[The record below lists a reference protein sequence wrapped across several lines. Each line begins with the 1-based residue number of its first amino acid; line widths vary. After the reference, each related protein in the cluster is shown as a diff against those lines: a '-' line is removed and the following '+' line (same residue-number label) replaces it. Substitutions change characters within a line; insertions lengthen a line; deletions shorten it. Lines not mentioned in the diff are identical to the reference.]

1 MHEFKRAESRKPHAS
16 RPLEGSLAMPVE
28 DCKDDRTQKRG
39 FHLVLGGLYGSQQQ
53 ETIEYQLVDSCDDDV
68 EKWLNSISAASLLAA
83 IASNGG
89 MPQYAVEALAVSEE
103 KSLRRERRSR
113 AVSGKSAQSWDA
125 CSIASSALSTAS
137 TISVASAS
145 SRRSCSP
152 LKSLKSPLPASAARS
167 PSPLAVAE
175 HAPAPPPRPINLG
188 GKVVEEA
195 DQPPPPQHVP
205 IPPAA
210 VRHFRR
216 RAPAAALRQSQAAG
230 HDSPSI
236 GGAANF
242 GEEEGTF
249 DV

>member
-1 MHEFKRAESRKPHAS
+1 
-16 RPLEGSLAMPVE
+16 MPVE
-28 DCKDDRTQKRG
+28 ECKDDRTQKRG
-39 FHLVLGGLYGSQQQ
+39 FQLVLGGLYGSQQQ
-53 ETIEYQLVDSCDDDV
+53 ETIEYQLVDGCDDDV

-125 CSIASSALSTAS
+125 CSVASSALSTAS

-175 HAPAPPPRPINLG
+175 HAPAPPPRPINLS

-195 DQPPPPQHVP
+195 DQPPPPQPVP

-230 HDSPSI
+230 YDSHSI